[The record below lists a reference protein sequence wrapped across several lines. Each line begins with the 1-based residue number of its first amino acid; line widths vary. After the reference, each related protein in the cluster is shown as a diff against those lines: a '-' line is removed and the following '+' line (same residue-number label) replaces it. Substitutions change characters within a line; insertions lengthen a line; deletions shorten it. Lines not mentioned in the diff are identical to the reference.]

1 MKILNNDKKF
11 IIKCE
16 CGCNFEY
23 DLLDVQETGINS
35 RRWGHGC
42 VKCPVCQKEY
52 CHQTEGKTQ
61 TTKKILFG

>member
-23 DLLDVQETGINS
+23 DMSDVQET
-35 RRWGHGC
+35 C

-61 TTKKILFG
+61 TTKKKLFG